1 MKTYR
6 RQKSKKI
13 GTIIKKRSIESGDEE
28 SYEDF
33 EETLENVAAHF
44 TSDSS
49 KYSTKTHPHYNGN
62 SNY

>member
-1 MKTYR
+1 M
-6 RQKSKKI
+6 
-13 GTIIKKRSIESGDEE
+13 GTIKKKLSMESDDEE

-33 EETLENVAAHF
+33 KETLENAAAHF

-62 SNY
+62 NNY